1 MSPFLSHRK
10 AHEKRSAAPALRFL
24 SVPSVAGSVAG
35 CNFHSL
41 TIPST
46 LSSST
51 RLALLSFHPCNALS
65 LPAPILFPLLRSIA
79 VQLLNSAIQTCGQ
92 LNFQNSW
99 FAVPF
104 LQVSKHAIC
113 HGGRRLRVVGWL
125 DSLVSSC
132 PLPIAGREMGRC
144 TLENFKNP
152 EKFGKY
158 FQRFSEAGPRYEG
171 KYVQLAS

>member
-65 LPAPILFPLLRSIA
+65 LPAPILFPLLHCCPTPELGNSNLRST
-79 VQLLNSAIQTCGQ
+79 QLPKLVVRRSVPSS
-92 LNFQNSW
+92 FQARHLSW
-99 FAVPF
+99 RP
-104 LQVSKHAIC
+104 
-113 HGGRRLRVVGWL
+113 
-125 DSLVSSC
+125 
-132 PLPIAGREMGRC
+132 PTAGRWLAGQSGQQLPSPHSWKGDGKMYFRK
-144 TLENFKNP
+144 LEKS
-152 EKFGKY
+152 GKIWEI
-158 FQRFSEAGPRYEG
+158 FPTF
-171 KYVQLAS
+171 L

>member
-1 MSPFLSHRK
+1 MGHAECRKKSVCSEFLTSKMTLVPFPLTSQGAR
-10 AHEKRSAAPALRFL
+10 ETLICGSALRFL
-24 SVPSVAGSVAG
+24 SAPSVAGSVAG

-41 TIPST
+41 AIPPT

-65 LPAPILFPLLRSIA
+65 LPAPILPPLPSSIA

-92 LNFQNSW
+92 LDFQNSW

-125 DSLVSSC
+125 DGLVSSC
-132 PLPIAGREMGRC
+132 PLPIAEREMGRC
-144 TLENFKNP
+144 TFEN
-152 EKFGKY
+152 
-158 FQRFSEAGPRYEG
+158 
-171 KYVQLAS
+171 